1 MKKIIY
7 IMLFCAISVAFVGC
21 NKFVSKEENHKIQVS
36 DISIDNQTAKEILN
50 NQSNFSSSDDF
61 VIEIPKNIDHLSDFV
76 IGYKPRQENK
86 EFYDD
91 FLVMF
96 SYLFPNH
103 QLKDEY
109 FLYYGKNSIVD
120 FDDDGN
126 QIQDLNK
133 VSDNLSDIISEKE
146 DVLYFLYDESWY
158 GTDSNKNIICAEFT
172 SPLCSDL
179 SRFNKGKAVQT
190 IQDDI
195 LLETFNPMDYFTL
208 VGRYSPDSMETFNL
222 RDKKIPINEAV
233 TFYENYINGLP
244 YPENPELN
252 MCVVGVNVLQIN
264 DNTYGYSFVT
274 TKMYD
279 GIPFDYIDSGVPY
292 STFEDYSFVI
302 GQGFMIES
310 DDVDSAY
317 GIYRSS
323 TINNKTNYTEMIS
336 FQSAAKIIS
345 NSLSDSIVFKAK
357 KAELVYCART
367 IEGIDVTVENYKQPT
382 SVAWKLTLF
391 NPNDNLTYVCYIDA
405 VNGENFR
412 YYTTT

>member
-1 MKKIIY
+1 
-7 IMLFCAISVAFVGC
+7 MLFCAISVAFVGC

-61 VIEIPKNIDHLSDFV
+61 VIKIPKNIDHLSDFN

-158 GTDSNKNIICAEFT
+158 GTDSNKNIVCAEFT

-190 IQDDI
+190 IQGDI

-252 MCVVGVNVLQIN
+252 MCVVDVNVLQIN

-279 GIPFDYIDSGVPY
+279 GIPFDYIDSGVSY

-317 GIYRSS
+317 GIYRSG
-323 TINNKTNYTEMIS
+323 TINNKANYTEMIS
-336 FQSAAKIIS
+336 FQSAAEIIS
-345 NSLSDSIVFKAK
+345 NSLSDSIVFQAK
-357 KAELVYCART
+357 KAELVYCAKT
-367 IEGIDVTVENYKQPT
+367 IEGIDITVENYKQPT
-382 SVAWKLTLF
+382 SAAWKLTLF

-412 YYTTT
+412 YYKILE